1 MTAIQRE
8 TLKMIPDSD
17 EIASQ
22 TDGRYW
28 GYGAGNDLFEC
39 LWYAVVNA
47 CRTGNVG
54 QTRDVA

>member
-1 MTAIQRE
+1 MTAIQHE
-8 TLKMIPDSD
+8 TLKMIPD
-17 EIASQ
+17 EMASQ
-22 TDGRYW
+22 NDGRYW

-39 LWYAVVNA
+39 LWYALVNS